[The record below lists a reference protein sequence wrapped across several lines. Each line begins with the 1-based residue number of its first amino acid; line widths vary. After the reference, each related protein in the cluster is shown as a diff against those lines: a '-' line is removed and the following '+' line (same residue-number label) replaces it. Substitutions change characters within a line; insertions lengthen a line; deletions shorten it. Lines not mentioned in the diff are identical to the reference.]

1 MGTTGLIYVAIV
13 AAWAAYLVPMWL
25 RRHDETRRMKAVEQ
39 YSEAMRVLSRET
51 DSRSRARYVAKPSR
65 VVAPPPKRSAAHSRA
80 RRVAAMRRRR
90 IFSMLFLSLLSVG
103 ALEFLELVPRWS
115 VAVPG
120 GLILVFLVTVRISVR
135 RQRRIDNRDAVTTR
149 RLRKASR
156 VAVSY
161 APVAEEQ
168 PAVTVDPPAEGL
180 WDPVPVT
187 LPTYVYKEKAPR
199 TVRTVD
205 LSESDVFSSAPSP
218 SPSPEVEVEAPEA
231 APESD
236 DQVAR
241 AVGD

>member
-25 RRHDETRRMKAVEQ
+25 RRHDEVRRMKAVEQ

-51 DSRSRARYVAKPSR
+51 DSRDRARYVVKPNR
-65 VVAPPPKRSAAHSRA
+65 VVAPSPKQSAAQVRA

-90 IFSMLFLSLLSVG
+90 VFSMLTLSLLSVA
-103 ALEFLELVPRWS
+103 ALAAFEILLWWS

-120 GLILVFLVTVRISVR
+120 GLSLVFLVVSRISVR
-135 RQRRIDNRDAVTTR
+135 RVRRREDRDAVTG
-149 RLRKASR
+149 RLREASR

-161 APVAEEQ
+161 PAASEPVSAEPVSAEV
-168 PAVTVDPPAEGL
+168 APAEGL

-187 LPTYVYKEKAPR
+187 LPTYVYKEKASR

-205 LSESDVFSSAPSP
+205 LTSATTEDAE
-218 SPSPEVEVEAPEA
+218 PEPVEAPA
-231 APESD
+231 DSD